1 MITVRPLQ
9 IEDFQNG
16 FLESLSNLHDPK
28 LSPDAALLIWR
39 NMASN
44 ILVYVAEDDGK
55 IVGCATLLVEEK
67 FLHGGCK
74 AAHVED
80 VATHK
85 DHQGKG
91 IGSLLQKHLIEE
103 AKRLD
108 CYKILLD
115 CKENLIPF
123 YEKFGYKESDKHMRL
138 NLK

>member
-9 IEDFQNG
+9 ISDFSNG
-16 FLESLSNLHDPK
+16 FLESLANLHDPK
-28 LSPDAALLIWR
+28 LSPDEAIIIWQ
-39 NMASN
+39 NMWPSMA
-44 ILVYVAEDDGK
+44 IYVAEDNGK
-55 IVGCATLLVEEK
+55 IVGCATLLVERK
-67 FLHGGCK
+67 FLHGGCI

-91 IGSLLQKHLIEE
+91 IGSLLQRHLIEE
-103 AKRLD
+103 AKRLG

>member
-28 LSPDAALLIWR
+28 LSPDAASLIWH
-39 NMASN
+39 NMAPN

-67 FLHGGCK
+67 FLHGGSK

-103 AKRLD
+103 AKRLG

-115 CKENLIPF
+115 CKESLIPF

>member
-1 MITVRPLQ
+1 MITLRTLQ
-9 IEDFQNG
+9 IEDFKNG
-16 FLESLSNLHDPK
+16 FLETLANLHPTG
-28 LSPDAALLIWR
+28 LTAEEAEIVF
-39 NMASN
+39 ASLPEN
-44 ILVYVAEDDGK
+44 IKIYVAEENQQ
-55 IVGCATLLVEEK
+55 IIGCATLLVEKK
-67 FLHGGCK
+67 FLHRGSF

-91 IGSLLQKHLIEE
+91 VGSLLQNHLIEE
-103 AKRLD
+103 AKRFG

-115 CKENLIPF
+115 CKESLIPF

>member
-1 MITVRPLQ
+1 MITIRPLQ

-28 LSPDAALLIWR
+28 LTSEAASLVWL
-39 NMASN
+39 NMTPN
-44 ILVYVAEDDGK
+44 ILIYVAEDDGK

-85 DHQGKG
+85 DHQSKG

-115 CKENLIPF
+115 CKESLIPF